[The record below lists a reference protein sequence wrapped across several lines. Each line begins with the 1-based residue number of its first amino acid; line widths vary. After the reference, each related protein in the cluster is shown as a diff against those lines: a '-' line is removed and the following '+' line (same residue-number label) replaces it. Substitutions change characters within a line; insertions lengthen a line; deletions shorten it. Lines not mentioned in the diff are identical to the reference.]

1 MCLPS
6 HGNRLAGMIQNAFN
20 EKVIIYP
27 LPPQVCP
34 LYIVIEMSLVLYRK
48 YRSQTFNELVGQEHI
63 ASILRNAVSQ
73 GQISHAYLFHG
84 PRGLGKTSTARILAK
99 AVNCSQ
105 LQPDGNPC
113 GKCEICVA
121 IQEGKFLDLIEIDA
135 ASNRGIDQ
143 IRELKERIEFSP
155 SEGRYKVYI
164 IDEVHMLTTEAF
176 NALLKTLEEPP
187 KHAIMILATTEVHK
201 IPATILSRCQR
212 FDFRLGSES
221 DVKLLLD
228 SVLEKEDVKID
239 SKAMDLIIDNAGGSY
254 RDALSL
260 LDVVVSGQAKSKDPK
275 FVTEDEVRVVL
286 GLADSTMAYFFL
298 EKIITAQGG
307 EALDLID
314 ELSQKGVNLGQF
326 VKFVLS
332 VLREIL
338 VGGIKE
344 NIDYEEYSFA
354 RKLNRDKT
362 LKLINLFVEAERS
375 LKNTVVPT
383 LPLEVLVADAMS
395 FFSDAE
401 VTAVKRNAVVDDGGK
416 DGAGNDGGKG
426 SSGSDKKG
434 GSGVSEGSMSGMK
447 GSNSQV
453 QKKDIPQASQKDKKS
468 TLSKELSS
476 GKSESISLSLD
487 RLKTKWSLVLKEL
500 RPFNSHLYAFI
511 GRSRVVELKNGVL
524 KIAVAF
530 DFHKDRMESAK
541 SRDAIAK
548 VFKKVFGVPVRLEC
562 FVDDSIRKSVSSVSD
577 VVVIDKNEVARSSD
591 GDIVPAEVSSN
602 PSNIYD
608 SVAEVFGSDL
618 VDM

>member
-1 MCLPS
+1 MTC
-6 HGNRLAGMIQNAFN
+6 
-20 EKVIIYP
+20 P
-27 LPPQVCP
+27 LPAQACP
-34 LYIVIEMSLVLYRK
+34 IYIVFEMSLVLYRK

-73 GQISHAYLFHG
+73 GQIAHAYLFHG

-113 GKCEICVA
+113 DKCKSCIA

-155 SEGRYKVYI
+155 SEGKYKVYI

-187 KHAIMILATTEVHK
+187 GHAIMILATTEVHK

-221 DVKLLLD
+221 DLKLLLD
-228 SVLEKEDVKID
+228 GVLKKEDVKID
-239 SKAMDLIIDNAGGSY
+239 PKAMDLIIDNARGSY

-275 FVTEDEVRVVL
+275 FVTEEEVRVVL

-307 EALDLID
+307 EALDLIE
-314 ELSQKGVNLGQF
+314 ELSQKGVNLAQF

-338 VGGIKE
+338 VGGIKD

-354 RKLNRDKT
+354 KKLNRNKT

-375 LKNTVVPT
+375 LKNAVVPT

-395 FFSDAE
+395 FFGE
-401 VTAVKRNAVVDDGGK
+401 VEIAGGSGSGGEG
-416 DGAGNDGGKG
+416 GAGNAGGG
-426 SSGSDKKG
+426 SGANSGSEPGAGNNGG
-434 GSGVSEGSMSGMK
+434 GSGVRSGP
-447 GSNSQV
+447 G
-453 QKKDIPQASQKDKKS
+453 KKKV
-468 TLSKELSS
+468 S
-476 GKSESISLSLD
+476 GKPKVSHSGKTEPISLSLD
-487 RLKTKWSLVLKEL
+487 QLKTKWNLVLKGL

-511 GRSRVVELKNGVL
+511 GRSRVVELKDGVL

-548 VFKKVFGVPVRLEC
+548 VFDKVFGVPVRLEC
-562 FVDDSIRKSVSSVSD
+562 FVDDSIRESVSSVSE
-577 VVVIDKNEVARSSD
+577 VVVIDKSDAIRSS
-591 GDIVPAEVSSN
+591 GRDIVSAGVSSN
-602 PSNIYD
+602 SSNIYD